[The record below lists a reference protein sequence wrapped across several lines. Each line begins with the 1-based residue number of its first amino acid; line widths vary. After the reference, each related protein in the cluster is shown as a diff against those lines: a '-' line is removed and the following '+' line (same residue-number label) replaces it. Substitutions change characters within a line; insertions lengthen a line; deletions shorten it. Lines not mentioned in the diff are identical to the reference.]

1 MRYGL
6 FDNQQALGFLQSQVS
21 YIETQVYRIQYPE
34 ILYPRL
40 MPIDSSASEWAKSI
54 TYYSID
60 RVGVADW
67 FDGSATS
74 MPMADINRD
83 KREQGIEM
91 AAIGYRYNLEELGVA
106 MMIPGMNLSTER
118 AEAARRAYEEFI
130 DRIVRVGSTA
140 KNIQGL
146 FNSPYVTRVLA
157 AATGTGSS
165 SLWSTKTADQMI
177 TDVQQ
182 GLTQVYQGSLTV
194 EMADSVLLPIANMQL
209 LANTRIPNTYGNALD
224 YLAKY
229 NLWTHQTG
237 APLTILGII
246 NLDTAGVGGTAR
258 MIVYR
263 RDPTILKLHL
273 PMPHRFLPVWQTGPM
288 SYDIPGIFRVGS
300 VEIRRPGAMAY
311 IDGI

>member
-1 MRYGL
+1 
-6 FDNQQALGFLQSQVS
+6 
-21 YIETQVYRIQYPE
+21 
-34 ILYPRL
+34 
-40 MPIDSSASEWAKSI
+40 
-54 TYYSID
+54 
-60 RVGVADW
+60 
-67 FDGSATS
+67 

-91 AAIGYRYNLEELGVA
+91 AGIGYRYNLEELGVA
-106 MMIPGMNLSTER
+106 MLIPGMNLSTER

-130 DRIVRVGSTA
+130 DRIVRVGDTK

-182 GLTQVYQGSLTV
+182 ALTQVYQGSLTV
-194 EMADSVLLPIANMQL
+194 EMADTILLPIANMQL
-209 LANTRIPNTYGNALD
+209 LANTRIPNTYGNALE

-229 NLWTHQTG
+229 NLWTHTTG

-258 MIVYR
+258 MIAYR
-263 RDPTILKLHL
+263 RDPQILKLHL

-288 SYDIPGIFRVGS
+288 TYDIPGIFRVGS

-311 IDGI
+311 VDGI